1 MLTFL
6 NRIITWSFYVLFF
19 FVPLVF
25 TSDTSE
31 LFELNKM
38 WLTWGLAIIIVG
50 AWIIKM
56 AYEGK
61 IRIQRTPLDIPIL
74 LFLLSQFI
82 STIASLDPH
91 TSFWGYYSR
100 FNGGFLSLVTYIVL
114 YYAFVTHVQKEHLM
128 RYLYV
133 ILLSGVVVALWG
145 LPSHFG
151 YDPTCLLFRG
161 TFDVSCWTNAFQ
173 PKVRIFSTLGQPD
186 WLSAYLGALIPLS
199 VGLATYFWEKTK
211 KILAIGAFATTL
223 LFYLDFLYAKSRG
236 GYVGLAVA
244 MVFFIVWFI
253 WQKGFR
259 FSFAEWTKTIIFP
272 LTILGFIV
280 ITFLVGTSVSQIDHF
295 TLPELLKH
303 FQPAAQTK
311 VQTQTPSP
319 QPASPISSGEFGG
332 TDSSK
337 IRLFVWT
344 GAIDAWKHYPIFGT
358 GVETFAYAYYLFMPP
373 GHNLTSEFGYL
384 YNKAHNEYLNYLAT
398 TGIVGLTT
406 YLIMIGIFLFVAIK
420 KLRKPYQLSSTDM
433 LLAAS
438 FLAAYVSILISNFF
452 GFSVVIM
459 NVFLFLFP
467 GFTFLFLKKIDF
479 EKAVILPK
487 NVQANSSPSGF
498 VWVVSGIV
506 ILIGG
511 YCLVTLLVF
520 WNADKAYG
528 LGQNY
533 VNAGDYQSAYQPLQQ
548 AVSLRPGEPTFQ
560 DETSLDDAVLGAAL
574 LTQDKT
580 ATAAAQQLSQ
590 TAVQI
595 SDTLTQTHPN
605 IVTFWKT
612 RVRIFYALSQV
623 NPEYLTQALTA
634 IQKAALLA
642 PTDAKVSYNLGLL
655 YGQTGDYAKAIT
667 TLQNTIVLKKDYHD
681 AYYALGLFYHTAAT
695 SKTGI
700 ITNPELAQKGIEEMH
715 FILQNF
721 NPKDNQ
727 ALTALKA
734 WGAN

>member
-6 NRIITWSFYVLFF
+6 NRLISWSFYGLFF
-19 FVPLVF
+19 LIPLVL
-25 TSDTSE
+25 TNDNSE

-38 WLTWGLAIIIVG
+38 WLTWGLTVIIVG

-56 AYEGK
+56 AYVGRL
-61 IRIQRTPLDIPIL
+61 RIQRTPLDIPIL
-74 LFLLSQFI
+74 LFLLSQFV
-82 STIASLDPH
+82 STIMSLDPH

-100 FNGGFLSLVTYIVL
+100 FNGGFLSLLTYVAL
-114 YYAFVTHVQKEHLM
+114 YYAFVSNVQKEQLM

-133 ILLSGVVVALWG
+133 LLISGIIVALWG

-161 TFDVSCWTNAFQ
+161 SFDVSCWTNAFQ

-186 WLSAYLGALIPLS
+186 WLSAYLAALIPLS
-199 VGLATYFWEKTK
+199 FGLSLYLWERKIKLIALCTLLATF
-211 KILAIGAFATTL
+211 
-223 LFYLDFLYAKSRG
+223 LFFLDFLYAKSRG

-244 MVFFIVWFI
+244 IVFFMSWFV
-253 WQKGFR
+253 WQKRETFKT
-259 FSFAEWTKTIIFP
+259 SWTKTILFP
-272 LTILGFIV
+272 LTIIGFIL
-280 ITFLVGTSVSQIDHF
+280 ITFFVGTSVSQIDHF
-295 TLPELLKH
+295 TLPEIMKH
-303 FQPAAQTK
+303 FQSIPK
-311 VQTQTPSP
+311 TQHVTTPSKTSV
-319 QPASPISSGEFGG
+319 SPISPGEFGG

-344 GAIDAWKHYPIFGT
+344 GALEAWMHYPIFGT

-398 TGIVGLTT
+398 TGIVGLGT
-406 YLIMIGIFLFVAIK
+406 YLAIIAIFLFVAIK
-420 KLRKPYQLSSTDM
+420 RLLKPYQLSSSDM

-438 FLAAYVSILISNFF
+438 FLSAYISILISNFF
-452 GFSVVIM
+452 GFSVVMI

-467 GFTFLFLKKIDF
+467 AFTLFFLKKINPEQEIVF
-479 EKAVILPK
+479 PATGRTISTATPFVWITSGVVIL
-487 NVQANSSPSGF
+487 V
-498 VWVVSGIV
+498 
-506 ILIGG
+506 GG
-511 YCLVTLLVF
+511 YFLMTLLIF

-548 AVSLRPGEPTFQ
+548 AISLRPGEPTFQ
-560 DETSLDDAVLGAAL
+560 DEVSLDDAVLGAAL
-574 LTQDKT
+574 VTQDKT
-580 ATAAAQQLSQ
+580 ATTTGQQLIQ

-595 SDTLTQTHPN
+595 SDSVTQNHPN

-623 NPEYLTQALTA
+623 NPAYLTQALAA
-634 IQKAALLA
+634 IQKAAQLA

-655 YGQTGDYAKAIT
+655 YGQTGDYQQAIT
-667 TLQNTIVLKKDYHD
+667 TLQNTIKLKKDYRD
-681 AYYALGLFYHTAAT
+681 AYYALGLFYHSAGTDKNGA
-695 SKTGI
+695 I
-700 ITNPELAQKGIEEMH
+700 INPDLVQKGIDEMH

-721 NPKDNQ
+721 NPKDSQ
-727 ALTALKA
+727 ATTALKA
-734 WGAN
+734 WGAQ